1 MLARPGLFFS
11 KMKKSYASEPKD
23 MEREATIGSR
33 LRDFRE
39 SQMIPRTRLAVAVNI
54 GNERLASYETGRAPL
69 PYGIFSRLMRRF
81 SLNPVW
87 LATGESQL
95 TIPPFDDTEI
105 LKSLPRRA
113 RFSQVY
119 DRHLKR
125 KMESRTFDASQKVN
139 QLAAEILELAN
150 MPPSFWKN
158 VTPAVREEFRAV
170 IQGVLDRE
178 LGAGEGKV
186 RSKKT

>member
-1 MLARPGLFFS
+1 MFS
-11 KMKKSYASEPKD
+11 KMQKSSYAQEPKD
-23 MEREATIGSR
+23 QERETAIGQR
-33 LRDFRE
+33 LREFRE

-69 PYGIFSRLMRRF
+69 PYAIFSRMMHRF
-81 SLNPVW
+81 QLNALW
-87 LATGESQL
+87 LATGQSQL
-95 TIPPFDDTEI
+95 TTPPIDDSEI

-125 KMESRTFDASQKVN
+125 KMETKSFDPTQKVY

-150 MPPSFWKN
+150 MPAGFWKN
-158 VTPAVREEFRAV
+158 VSPAVRAEFREA
-170 IQGVLDRE
+170 IQGVLDRD
-178 LGAGEGKV
+178 LASAGEKA
-186 RSKKT
+186 RSKKG

>member
-1 MLARPGLFFS
+1 MQKS
-11 KMKKSYASEPKD
+11 SYAHEPKD
-23 MEREATIGSR
+23 MEREAAIGHR

-139 QLAAEILELAN
+139 QLATEILELAN

-158 VTPAVREEFRAV
+158 VTPAVREEFRAA
-170 IQGVLDRE
+170 IEGVLAQAP
-178 LGAGEGKV
+178 GSSGEKA
-186 RSKKT
+186 RAKKG

>member
-1 MLARPGLFFS
+1 MQKS
-11 KMKKSYASEPKD
+11 SYAQERKDPK
-23 MEREATIGSR
+23 REFEIGQR
-33 LRDFRE
+33 LREFRE

-69 PYGIFSRLMRRF
+69 PYTIFSRMMRRF
-81 SLNPVW
+81 GLNAVW
-87 LATGESQL
+87 LATGESQP

-125 KMESRTFDASQKVN
+125 KMQSKSFDATQKVN

-158 VTPAVREEFRAV
+158 VSPAVREEFRAA
-170 IQGVLDRE
+170 IEGVL
-178 LGAGEGKV
+178 AQAPASSGEKA
-186 RSKKT
+186 RAKKD